1 MKEDTQQ
8 IKEKFMKLVTRQD
21 VAELLGIKDK
31 SLRYFLYG
39 IKTDN
44 MYYEFKIQKEKWGR
58 KVYKCTDDRLK
69 TFREN

>member
-44 MYYEFKIQKEKWGR
+44 MYYEFKIQKKNGGER
-58 KVYKCTDDRLK
+58 CINVVDSL
-69 TFREN
+69 N

>member
-44 MYYEFKIQKEKWGR
+44 MYYELKFKR
-58 KVYKCTDDRLK
+58 KMGAKGV
-69 TFREN
+69 

>member
-31 SLRYFLYG
+31 SLRYFLY
-39 IKTDN
+39 
-44 MYYEFKIQKEKWGR
+44 
-58 KVYKCTDDRLK
+58 
-69 TFREN
+69 

>member
-39 IKTDN
+39 ICKN
-44 MYYEFKIQKEKWGR
+44 G
-58 KVYKCTDDRLK
+58 
-69 TFREN
+69 

>member
-44 MYYEFKIQKEKWGR
+44 MYYEFKHKSQSN
-58 KVYKCTDDRLK
+58 
-69 TFREN
+69 F